1 MATAPAPRGHP
12 EAIVRPRAGAR
23 AFDVERIRAAP
34 EVAEYVDYFWLV
46 RWHVQEPYRQQV
58 VPQPRVHVVAQ
69 DDRIMVHGVSREPF
83 FRTLRGE
90 GHALGAAF
98 HAGGFRPLLQRSVGS
113 VSGTVRPA
121 QDVLG
126 VDDRATASQILAATE
141 SAPMMRTFV
150 DFLLTTGPRPDPTA
164 REVTGLV
171 AEAERRTDMV
181 RAEQLARH
189 AGMSLRSLQRL
200 FTEYVGVGPKWVI
213 QRFRILDAAAAAHAG
228 GSTDWAA
235 LAAELGFSDQAHLTR
250 AFTRVVGTPPA
261 TYARDPATS

>member
-1 MATAPAPRGHP
+1 MSPSPAPRGHP
-12 EAIVRPRAGAR
+12 EAIVRPKAGAH
-23 AFDVERIRAAP
+23 AFDVERIPADPA
-34 EVAEYVDYFWLV
+34 VAEFVDYFWLV

-58 VPQPRVHVVAQ
+58 VPQPRVHVVAE
-69 DDRIMVHGVSREPF
+69 DGRIMVHGVSREPF
-83 FRTLRGE
+83 FRTLHGE

-98 HAGGFRPLLQRSVGS
+98 HAGGFRPLLKHSVGS
-113 VSGTVRPA
+113 VSGTVQPA

-126 VDDRATASQILAATE
+126 LDDRAAATRILAE
-141 SAPMMRTFV
+141 QDSAPMVQTFV
-150 DFLLTTGPRPDPTA
+150 DFLLAAEPRPDPTA

-171 AEAERRTDMV
+171 AEAEQRADII

-189 AGMSLRSLQRL
+189 ADTSLRSLQRL

-228 GSTDWAA
+228 GTTDWAA
-235 LAAELGFSDQAHLTR
+235 LATELGFSDQAHLTR

>member
-1 MATAPAPRGHP
+1 MSTSPAPRGHP
-12 EAIVRPRAGAR
+12 EAIVRPKAGAQ
-23 AFDVERIRAAP
+23 AFDVERIPADPA
-34 EVAEYVDYFWLV
+34 VAEFVDYFWLV

-69 DDRIMVHGVSREPF
+69 DGRIMVHGVSREPF
-83 FRTLRGE
+83 FRTLRGD

-98 HAGGFRPLLQRSVGS
+98 YAGGFRLLLQRSVGS
-113 VSGTVRPA
+113 ISGTVHPA

-126 VDDRATASQILAATE
+126 VDDRAAATRILAE
-141 SAPMMRTFV
+141 QDSAPMVRTFV
-150 DFLLTTGPRPDPTA
+150 DFLLTTAARPDPTA
-164 REVTGLV
+164 REVTALV
-171 AEAERRTDMV
+171 AEAERRADII
-181 RAEQLARH
+181 RAEQLARD